1 MVVITNGHV
10 SAAQLMPMSSYG
22 VACSRNL
29 LPPGRPPTGWPGD
42 LAAPEVLS
50 ASDAK
55 DASDLA
61 GALDEYVVRCLFSK
75 NWQLREAAL
84 QYIERQLSG
93 DVSLSPLPASA
104 LLRDSPKETIL
115 LPIPPMRGITSPL
128 LAALP

>member
-1 MVVITNGHV
+1 MCSH
-10 SAAQLMPMSSYG
+10 G
-22 VACSRNL
+22 VACSRDL

-42 LAAPEVLS
+42 LAAPEALS
-50 ASDAK
+50 AGEAK

-93 DVSLSPLPASA
+93 DVSLLPLPASA
-104 LLRDSPKETIL
+104 SLCDSLKETIL
-115 LPIPPMRGITSPL
+115 LSISLMQGPL
-128 LAALP
+128 LSP